1 MRTIL
6 RVDQAAGRGAAGGP
20 KGFSGARRFAAGVLL
35 LLLTGVAAAFPVE
48 LEVAAP
54 GLDVVATGQSANDLA
69 VVRAVNHESF
79 AVRCV
84 AIFRNG
90 PERERSRRVTIQP
103 AASVAL
109 SWAPRRS
116 VVRMRIELQCE
127 ADRRA
132 AQ

>member
-6 RVDQAAGRGAAGGP
+6 RVDHVAGRGSAGRAP
-20 KGFSGARRFAAGVLL
+20 GFSSAHRLALGALL
-35 LLLTGVAAAFPVE
+35 LLLAGVAAAFPVE
-48 LEVAAP
+48 LEVDAP

>member
-79 AVRCV
+79 AVRCM
-84 AIFRNG
+84 ALFRNG
-90 PERERSRRVTIQP
+90 PERQRSRRVTIQP
-103 AASVAL
+103 GASVAL

-127 ADRRA
+127 AARPAD
-132 AQ
+132 